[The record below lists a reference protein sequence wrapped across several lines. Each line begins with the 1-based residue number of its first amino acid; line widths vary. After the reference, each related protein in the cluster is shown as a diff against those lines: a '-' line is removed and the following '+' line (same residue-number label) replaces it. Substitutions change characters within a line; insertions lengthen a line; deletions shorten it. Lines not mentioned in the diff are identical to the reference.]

1 MKERMNYVGVI
12 KDGAVAGRRLVMFIL
27 GAEGSIEEEELWEE
41 EMVSKVFRELNS
53 LKFEF

>member
-1 MKERMNYVGVI
+1 MKQWMNYVGVI
-12 KDGAVAGRRLVMFIL
+12 NDGAVAGRRLVMFIL

-41 EMVSKVFRELNS
+41 EIVSKVFRELNS